1 MKYLLPYMKKFG
13 KESILAPL
21 FKMLEAMFDLL
32 VPIVVA
38 QIIDVGIRQG
48 DTGYILGRCGIL
60 IAMALIGLL
69 CSFTA
74 QYFAARAAIGTSTGL
89 RRQLMAHIQ
98 TLSFTEL
105 DAVGP
110 STLITRMTADVNQ
123 VQNGVNMFLRL
134 FLRSPFI
141 VIGAMVMAF
150 TIDWSAASVFV
161 IAIPV
166 LAVIVFG
173 VMKLTS
179 PMYKTV
185 QQKLDAVTSATRE
198 NLTGVRVV
206 RAFGREEAEA
216 ERFAQAN
223 GALAKAQTSVGRVAA
238 LMNPLTYVVVNLA
251 LIAILYIGAGKVE
264 GGVLLSGDVV
274 ALVNYMSQILVELV
288 KLANLIVLLT
298 RAVASMGRVAAVLD
312 TRTSMQYPQNAADV
326 PDALAET
333 EVGQSPTSDSDCVAI
348 AERSQ
353 RRSLSAGLAETEG
366 GQSPTSDSD
375 CVAIAERS
383 QRRSLSAGLAD
394 TAVCFDHVSLTYK
407 GAGDES
413 ITDISF
419 CARKG
424 QTIGVI
430 GGTGSGKSTLVSLIP
445 RFYDATRGAVT
456 LMGRPVADW
465 SHDELR
471 DRVAVVMQRAQLFK
485 GTIRSNLLYG
495 DRFATDDDLWAAL
508 EMAQAA
514 DFVRGKP
521 GQLDEEVEQG
531 GRNLSGGQKQRLTIA
546 RALVSKPD
554 ILILDDSASAL
565 DYATDAALRQALR
578 QLPAGTT
585 TFIVSQRTSSIR
597 HADQILVL
605 DDGELVGVGTHDA
618 LLQSCEV
625 YREIHESQFRR
636 EQA

>member
-1 MKYLLPYMKKFG
+1 MKYLLPYMKKFT

-32 VPIVVA
+32 VPLVVA
-38 QIIDVGIRQG
+38 NIINTGIAAR
-48 DTGYILGRCGIL
+48 DTAYILGQCGLLIL
-60 IAMALIGLL
+60 MALVGLG

-74 QYFAARAAIGTSTGL
+74 QYFAAKAAIGTSTGL
-89 RRQLMAHIQ
+89 RHQLMQHIQ
-98 TLSFTEL
+98 KLSFTEL
-105 DAVGP
+105 DSIGV

-150 TIDWSAASVFV
+150 TIDWGAASIFV

-179 PMYKTV
+179 PMYKRV

-223 GALAKAQTSVGRVAA
+223 GELNEAQLKVGRIAA
-238 LMNPLTYVVVNLA
+238 LMNPMTYVVVNLA
-251 LIAILYIGAGKVE
+251 LIAILYVGADKVNNST
-264 GGVLLSGDVV
+264 LLSGDVV

-298 RAVASMGRVAAVLD
+298 RAVASLGRVATVLD
-312 TRTSMQYPQNAADV
+312 TETSMHYPEKAEAAESADE
-326 PDALAET
+326 A
-333 EVGQSPTSDSDCVAI
+333 VA
-348 AERSQ
+348 
-353 RRSLSAGLAETEG
+353 
-366 GQSPTSDSD
+366 
-375 CVAIAERS
+375 
-383 QRRSLSAGLAD
+383 
-394 TAVCFDHVSLTYK
+394 FDHVSLTYK

-419 CARKG
+419 RAMKG

-445 RFYDATRGAVT
+445 RFYDATKGEVR
-456 LMGRPVADW
+456 LMGRPIADW
-465 SHDELR
+465 PHDELR

-485 GTIRSNLLYG
+485 GTIRSNLLWG
-495 DRFATDDDLWAAL
+495 DMTATDDELWAAL
-508 EMAQAA
+508 ETAQAA
-514 DFVRGKP
+514 EFVRQKP
-521 GQLDEEVEQG
+521 RQLDDPVEQG

-554 ILILDDSASAL
+554 VLILDDSASAL
-565 DYATDAALRQALR
+565 DYATDAALRRALR
-578 QLPAGTT
+578 ELPETTT

-605 DDGELVGVGTHDA
+605 DDGELVGCGTHDE
-618 LLQSCEV
+618 LMQSCPV
-625 YREIHESQFRR
+625 YAEIHESQFRNDHAKGGA
-636 EQA
+636 QA

>member
-32 VPIVVA
+32 VPLVVA
-38 QIIDVGIRQG
+38 QIIDVGIQTG
-48 DTGYILGRCGIL
+48 NAGYILGRCGIL

-89 RRQLMAHIQ
+89 RHQLMEHIQ
-98 TLSFTEL
+98 KLSFTEL
-105 DAVGP
+105 DTIGV

-141 VIGAMVMAF
+141 VIGAMIMAF
-150 TIDWSAASVFV
+150 TIDWGAASIFV

-179 PMYKTV
+179 PMYKQV
-185 QQKLDAVTSATRE
+185 QQKLDAVTGATRE
-198 NLTGVRVV
+198 TLTGVRVV

-216 ERFAQAN
+216 ERFAKAN
-223 GALAKAQTSVGRVAA
+223 GELNAAQLKVGRIAA
-238 LMNPLTYVVVNLA
+238 LMNPLTYVVVNLG
-251 LIAILYIGAGKVE
+251 LIAILYVGADKVNNST
-264 GGVLLSGDVV
+264 LLSGDVV
-274 ALVNYMSQILVELV
+274 ALINYMSQILVELV

-298 RAVASMGRVAAVLD
+298 RAIASMGRVAAVLD
-312 TRTSMQYPQNAADV
+312 TETSMHYPEK
-326 PDALAET
+326 AET
-333 EVGQSPTSDSDCVAI
+333 
-348 AERSQ
+348 AE
-353 RRSLSAGLAETEG
+353 SADE
-366 GQSPTSDSD
+366 
-375 CVAIAERS
+375 
-383 QRRSLSAGLAD
+383 
-394 TAVCFDHVSLTYK
+394 AVRFDHVSLTYK

-419 CARKG
+419 RALKG

-445 RFYDATRGAVT
+445 RFYDATKGEIR
-456 LMGRPVADW
+456 LMGRPIADW
-465 SHDELR
+465 PHDELR

-495 DRFATDDDLWAAL
+495 DMKATDEDLWAAL
-508 EMAQAA
+508 ETAQAA
-514 DFVRGKP
+514 EFVRQKP
-521 GQLDEEVEQG
+521 DQLDEAVEQG

-554 ILILDDSASAL
+554 VLILDDSASAL
-565 DYATDAALRQALR
+565 DYATDAALRSALR
-578 QLPAGTT
+578 RLPDTTT

-605 DDGELVGVGTHDA
+605 DDGELVGCGTHDELMA
-618 LLQSCEV
+618 GCEV
-625 YREIHESQFRR
+625 YREIHESQFRNDHA
-636 EQA
+636 EGGAQV

>member
-1 MKYLLPYMKKFG
+1 MILQEEAPLKYLLSYFKKYHR
-13 KESILAPL
+13 ESIIAPL

-32 VPIVVA
+32 VPLVVA
-38 QIIDVGIRQG
+38 NIINTGIAAR
-48 DTGYILGRCGIL
+48 DTGYILGQCGLLIL
-60 IAMALIGLL
+60 MALIGLA

-74 QYFAARAAIGTSTGL
+74 QYFAARAAIGTATGL
-89 RRQLMAHIQ
+89 RHQLMAHIQ
-98 TLSFTEL
+98 KLSFTEL
-105 DAVGP
+105 DTIGV

-150 TIDWSAASVFV
+150 TVDAGAALIFL

-166 LAVIVFG
+166 LSVIVFG

-179 PMYKTV
+179 PMYKQV
-185 QQKLDAVTSATRE
+185 QQKLDAVTGATRE

-216 ERFAQAN
+216 ERFAQLN
-223 GALAKAQTSVGRVAA
+223 GELNAAQLRVGRIAA

-251 LIAILYIGAGKVE
+251 LIAILCVGADKVNNST
-264 GGVLLSGDVV
+264 LLSGDVV

-298 RAVASMGRVAAVLD
+298 RAVASLGRVASVLD
-312 TRTSMQYPQNAADV
+312 AETSMTYPEKSAQADS
-326 PDALAET
+326 PDE
-333 EVGQSPTSDSDCVAI
+333 
-348 AERSQ
+348 
-353 RRSLSAGLAETEG
+353 
-366 GQSPTSDSD
+366 
-375 CVAIAERS
+375 
-383 QRRSLSAGLAD
+383 
-394 TAVCFDHVSLTYK
+394 AVRFDHVSLTYS

-419 CARKG
+419 RALKG

-430 GGTGSGKSTLVSLIP
+430 GGTGSGKSTLVNLIP
-445 RFYDATRGAVT
+445 RFYDATKGTVS
-456 LMGRPVADW
+456 LMGRPVTDW
-465 SHDELR
+465 THDELR
-471 DRVAVVMQRAQLFK
+471 DRIAVVMQRAQLFK

-495 DRFATDDDLWAAL
+495 DTAATDEMLWEAL
-508 EMAQAA
+508 ETAQAA
-514 DFVRGKP
+514 EFVRQKP
-521 GQLDEEVEQG
+521 GQLDEVVEQG

-546 RALVSKPD
+546 RALVSRPD

-565 DYATDAALRQALR
+565 DYATDAALRRALR
-578 QLPAGTT
+578 HLPETTT
-585 TFIVSQRTSSIR
+585 TFIVSQRTSSLQ

-605 DDGELVGVGTHDA
+605 DDGELVGCGTHEA
-618 LLQSCEV
+618 LMESCEV
-625 YREIHESQFRR
+625 YREIHESQFRNDHAKGGA
-636 EQA
+636 QA

>member
-1 MKYLLPYMKKFG
+1 MKHLFPYMKKYRF
-13 KESILAPL
+13 ESIIAPL

-32 VPIVVA
+32 VPLIVA
-38 QIIDVGIRQG
+38 NIINTGIPTRDG
-48 DTGYILGRCGIL
+48 GYILGQCGLLIL
-60 IAMALIGLL
+60 MALIGLG

-89 RRQLMAHIQ
+89 RHELMAHIQ
-98 TLSFTEL
+98 KLSFTEL
-105 DAVGP
+105 DTIGV

-150 TIDWSAASVFV
+150 TIDWGAASIFV

-179 PMYKTV
+179 PMYKRV

-216 ERFAQAN
+216 ERFAKAN
-223 GALAKAQTSVGRVAA
+223 GELNEAQLRVGRIAA
-238 LMNPLTYVVVNLA
+238 LMNPMTYVIVNLA
-251 LIAILYIGAGKVE
+251 LIAILYVGADKVNNAT
-264 GGVLLSGDVV
+264 LLSGDVV

-333 EVGQSPTSDSDCVAI
+333 EV
-348 AERSQ
+348 
-353 RRSLSAGLAETEG
+353 